1 MKTFS
6 LEIVT
11 PIKVINEESV
21 KYLRCPGVDGSFGVM
36 HKHRNG
42 VFALETGEV
51 KIETNNGTSWFAT
64 SGGFAEITEDK
75 VELLLE
81 SIEKSNEI
89 DVKRATE
96 ALERAK
102 ARKKNIDDNVDTT
115 RLEASLSRALNRLK
129 VSKKYRNESY
139 PVPDCFRVS
148 FLMFWA

>member
-102 ARKKNIDDNVDTT
+102 ARRKI
-115 RLEASLSRALNRLK
+115 
-129 VSKKYRNESY
+129 
-139 PVPDCFRVS
+139 
-148 FLMFWA
+148 

>member
-21 KYLRCPGVDGSFGVM
+21 KYLRCPGIDGSFGVM

-64 SGGFAEITEDK
+64 SGGFAEITEEK
-75 VELLLE
+75 VEVLLE
-81 SIEKSNEI
+81 LGSNSNIGEKYSKNNNCLFISMDHSIDFFKT
-89 DVKRATE
+89 K
-96 ALERAK
+96 
-102 ARKKNIDDNVDTT
+102 
-115 RLEASLSRALNRLK
+115 
-129 VSKKYRNESY
+129 
-139 PVPDCFRVS
+139 
-148 FLMFWA
+148 

>member
-1 MKTFS
+1 MRRLKRIKRQLHSENIS

-96 ALERAK
+96 ALESK
-102 ARKKNIDDNVDTT
+102 GSK
-115 RLEASLSRALNRLK
+115 
-129 VSKKYRNESY
+129 KKYR
-139 PVPDCFRVS
+139 
-148 FLMFWA
+148 

>member
-42 VFALETGEV
+42 VFALDTGEV

-64 SGGFAEITEDK
+64 SGGFAEITEEK

-89 DVKRATE
+89 DSDRATDSLKRAQQRKTE
-96 ALERAK
+96 QNSEIND
-102 ARKKNIDDNVDTT
+102 ARV
-115 RLEASLSRALNRLK
+115 EASLVRALNRLR
-129 VSKKYRNESY
+129 VSKR
-139 PVPDCFRVS
+139 
-148 FLMFWA
+148 